1 MWEISSLKTI
11 MWCKPLLQTHLFFVP
26 KAMWLHYCWT
36 GWYERHRLFK
46 VCRCCLRQWHSVGR
60 ESKKRWTRR
69 RGEGKWDDSVKVISV
84 NWLRRRSEGG
94 PIPAAVHSQLKLSVY
109 IHACSPVSVPPGRTV
124 CPPPTGSVL
133 AHKLMVASR
142 MERWLEPSLN
152 KVYID
157 VFKVYILLTF
167 LTVLDEQDK
176 TATSCHLTSLV
187 WVKQAFCTG
196 HSNIKR
202 TEILLWLSNM
212 TSVWARCTLKS

>member
-1 MWEISSLKTI
+1 MATSEKKENKPVTVIFIQCSEIWWKLINVRNQFIKNYHVVQTFQIYCRHNYSLFLI
-11 MWCKPLLQTHLFFVP
+11 
-26 KAMWLHYCWT
+26 AMWLHCRWT

-84 NWLRRRSEGG
+84 SWLRRRSEGTNPCCCTQ
-94 PIPAAVHSQLKLSVY
+94 PIKTQCL
-109 IHACSPVSVPPGRTV
+109 HACSPLSLPPGWTV
-124 CPPPTGSVL
+124 CPPPTVL

-157 VFKVYILLTF
+157 VFKV
-167 LTVLDEQDK
+167 
-176 TATSCHLTSLV
+176 
-187 WVKQAFCTG
+187 
-196 HSNIKR
+196 
-202 TEILLWLSNM
+202 
-212 TSVWARCTLKS
+212 